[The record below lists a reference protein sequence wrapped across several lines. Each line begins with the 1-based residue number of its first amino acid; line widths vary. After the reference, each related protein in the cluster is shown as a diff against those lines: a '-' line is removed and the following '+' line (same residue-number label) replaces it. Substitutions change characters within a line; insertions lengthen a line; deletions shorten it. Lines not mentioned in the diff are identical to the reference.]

1 MTRRPGV
8 GKRRRAE
15 RAAPDYAMDQL
26 KGFLRRLTVAVVAVA
41 GEAGCGNV
49 AFAPKSG

>member
-1 MTRRPGV
+1 
-8 GKRRRAE
+8 
-15 RAAPDYAMDQL
+15 MDQL

-41 GEAGCGNV
+41 GEAGRGNV